1 MKQIF
6 LEHGYELADFDGNA
20 DIFVVNTCTVTNISD
35 KKSRQ
40 MLRKVKQKNP
50 NSVIVAVGCYA
61 QVAKNDLEKIEEIDI
76 VLGNNEKKRI
86 IEYVEEY
93 INANNINKISDISK
107 IEDSEEF
114 LEFGQVIHIETSRAL
129 IKIQDGCNNF
139 CSYCIIPYARGR
151 IRSRSK
157 DAILSE
163 VRKIVELGI
172 KEVVLTGI
180 HVASYGKE
188 NAKKDS
194 GYYLI
199 DLIEDINMVDGI
211 ERIRLSSIEPCIITE
226 EFCERLSKVEKI
238 CEHFHLSLQSG
249 CDKTLKQMN
258 RKYTTEEFRKSV
270 EILRK
275 TFKNVNLTT
284 DLIVGFPGETDDD
297 FNETYKF
304 LEEIRFFKIHVF
316 KYSKRNGTVAAK
328 MPNQVDEKIKEERSR
343 KVIELSNCIEKEY
356 LEKYVGSEIQV
367 LFEEEKNGLWRGHSK
382 NYVVVNVKSEE
393 DLKNSMINIE
403 ITGVKDLELVGKIK
417 K

>member
-40 MLRKVKQKNP
+40 MLRKVKQKNL
-50 NSVIVAVGCYA
+50 NSVIVAIGCYA

-76 VLGNNEKKRI
+76 VLGNNEKKKI

-93 INANNINKISDISK
+93 INANNINKILDISK
-107 IEDSEEF
+107 IEDSKEF
-114 LEFGQVIHIETSRAL
+114 LEFGQVVHIETSRAL

-163 VRKIVELGI
+163 VKKIVELGI

-188 NAKKDS
+188 NAKKDG

-199 DLIEDINMVDGI
+199 DLIEDINKVDGI

-270 EILRK
+270 DILRK

-343 KVIELSNCIEKEY
+343 RVIELSNSIEKEY
-356 LEKYVGSEIQV
+356 LEKYVGNEIQV
-367 LFEEEKNGLWRGHSK
+367 LFEEEKNGLWRGHSR
-382 NYVVVNVKSEE
+382 NYVVVNVKSDEK
-393 DLKNSMINIE
+393 LKNLMANVE
-403 ITGVKDLELVGKIK
+403 ITGVSDLELNGRII
-417 K
+417 

>member
-6 LEHGYELADFDGNA
+6 LEHGYELADFDENA

-50 NSVIVAVGCYA
+50 NSVVVAVGCYA

-199 DLIEDINMVDGI
+199 DLIEDINKVDGI

-343 KVIELSNCIEKEY
+343 KVIELSNRIEKEY
-356 LEKYVGSEIQV
+356 LEKYVGNEIQV